1 MGTKTTLPNNEV
13 NITRSVNTFRR
24 VWKVL
29 DEDSKEIIA
38 SGLFVLSRKPG
49 DILQSHTDSVFALTP
64 EKRILLEDLAKISE
78 RE

>member
-13 NITRSVNTFRR
+13 NITKSVSIFRR
-24 VWKVL
+24 VWKSL
-29 DEDSKEIIA
+29 DEDSKEIISSA
-38 SGLFVLSRKPG
+38 LYVLSRKPG

-64 EKRILLEDLAKISE
+64 EKKILLNDLARISE